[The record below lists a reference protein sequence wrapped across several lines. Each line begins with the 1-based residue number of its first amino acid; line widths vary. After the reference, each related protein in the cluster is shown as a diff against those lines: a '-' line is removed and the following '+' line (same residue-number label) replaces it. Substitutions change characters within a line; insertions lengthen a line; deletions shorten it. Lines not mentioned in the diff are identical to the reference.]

1 MQRRAQK
8 HENAWRH
15 RILQR
20 LGSGVDEQ
28 KMKDLLRL
36 ATFRMLSREPR
47 RRSLTRMLA
56 CRSLSSKRTPSLRCA
71 VHRAFP
77 WHCSREAHR
86 QAHMDQLPR
95 PCEPACDS
103 EALSHSFIHESKM
116 FAGL

>member
-1 MQRRAQK
+1 MQRRALK

-47 RRSLTRMLA
+47 RRSPTRMLA
-56 CRSLSSKRTPSLRCA
+56 CRSLGSSKRTPSLRCA
-71 VHRAFP
+71 GPFP
-77 WHCSREAHR
+77 LHCN
-86 QAHMDQLPR
+86 
-95 PCEPACDS
+95 
-103 EALSHSFIHESKM
+103 
-116 FAGL
+116 